1 MGKRSLGTLL
11 ELGSEGD
18 MGIGDMAQLYA
29 VYPYASAW
37 KRVAQDF
44 MPAADI
50 LLRMSSDVL
59 VGSKPSSCSPGQCT
73 RLQQITDYMLM
84 KKTMRLCVAVL
95 LVAAA
100 ALLVVYRAVN
110 RVPSAD
116 LPQYEQVYRIFEDGG
131 CLSCHSAD
139 PELPF
144 YTKLPVAGKIVMK
157 DVDSGY
163 RAYDIRPFMDALKV
177 NGEVSEVDL
186 AKIEKVVLD
195 DRMPMPKYYLVHWG
209 SSLTAAKR
217 DIVLDWIRNERIAM
231 HSDALPENR
240 AAEPV
245 RPIDQVVEVDAAK
258 AELGF
263 ALFHDP
269 RLSVDNTVSCATC
282 HALETAGVD
291 NHQYSHGVD
300 DQLGGV
306 NAPTVYN
313 AVYNF
318 VQFWDGRAKT
328 LADQA
333 AGPPLN
339 PVEMASP
346 SFDDIIAKLEADKSF
361 AKAFK
366 AVYPEGITEATI
378 TDAIEEFER
387 TLITPNSRF
396 DKWLRGDDSAITA
409 DELEG
414 YDLFKKYDCATCHVG
429 KNLGGQSYEL
439 MGLRRHYFADR
450 GMELTIE
457 DNGRYKETQL
467 ERDRHRF
474 KVPGLRNVEH
484 TWPYYHDGTRETLE
498 DAVRDMGRYQSGVE
512 LADAEVNKIT
522 AFLKTLTG
530 EYQGKLLTNDTSRDV
545 IHDHDHEH

>member
-1 MGKRSLGTLL
+1 
-11 ELGSEGD
+11 
-18 MGIGDMAQLYA
+18 
-29 VYPYASAW
+29 
-37 KRVAQDF
+37 
-44 MPAADI
+44 
-50 LLRMSSDVL
+50 
-59 VGSKPSSCSPGQCT
+59 
-73 RLQQITDYMLM
+73 M
-84 KKTMRLCVAVL
+84 KKLVRWCAVVL

-100 ALLVVYRAVN
+100 AAVVAYRAVN

-116 LPQYEQVYRIFEDGG
+116 LPQNEQVLQIFDDGG

-139 PELPF
+139 PKLPF
-144 YTKLPVAGKIVMK
+144 YSKMPIAGRIVMK
-157 DVDSGY
+157 DIDSGY
-163 RAYDIRPFMDALKV
+163 RAYDIEPVMKALKV
-177 NGEVSEVDL
+177 DEQVGAVDL
-186 AKIEKVVLD
+186 AKIEKVILD

-209 SSLTAAKR
+209 SSITPAKR
-217 DIVLDWIRNERIAM
+217 DIVLDWVKDERIAM
-231 HSDALPENR
+231 YDDGLPEDR

-245 RPIDQVVEVDAAK
+245 RPIDHSLDVDQEKAA
-258 AELGF
+258 LGF
-263 ALFHDP
+263 ALFHDT

-300 DQLGGV
+300 DQIGGV

-339 PVEMASP
+339 PIEMAST
-346 SFDDIIAKLEADKSF
+346 SFDEIIAKLQADKPF

-366 AVYPEGITEATI
+366 AVYPDGLTEANI

-387 TLITPNSRF
+387 TLITPDSRF
-396 DKWLRGDDSAITA
+396 DKWLRGDSDAITA
-409 DELEG
+409 EELAG
-414 YDLFKKYDCATCHVG
+414 YELFKKYDCATCHVG
-429 KNLGGQSYEL
+429 PNLGGQSYEL
-439 MGLRRHYFADR
+439 MGLRRHYFTER
-450 GMELTIE
+450 GLDLTVE
-457 DNGRYKETQL
+457 DNGRFKETQL

-498 DAVRDMGRYQSGVE
+498 DAVRDMGLYQSGVE
-512 LADAEVNKIT
+512 LTSSEVDQIT
-522 AFLKTLTG
+522 SFLKTLTG
-530 EYQGKLLTNDTSRDV
+530 EYKGQLLTNDTSRDV
-545 IHDHDHEH
+545 IHDHDHDH

>member
-1 MGKRSLGTLL
+1 
-11 ELGSEGD
+11 
-18 MGIGDMAQLYA
+18 
-29 VYPYASAW
+29 
-37 KRVAQDF
+37 
-44 MPAADI
+44 
-50 LLRMSSDVL
+50 
-59 VGSKPSSCSPGQCT
+59 
-73 RLQQITDYMLM
+73 M
-84 KKTMRLCVAVL
+84 KKTFKWMLCLL

-100 ALLVVYRAVN
+100 AMTLAYRLVN
-110 RVPSAD
+110 QLPSSD
-116 LPQYEQVYRIFEDGG
+116 LPANIQVLEIFEDGG

-139 PELPF
+139 PDVPF
-144 YTKLPVAGKIVMK
+144 YAKLPVAGKIVMK
-157 DVDSGY
+157 DIDSGY
-163 RAYDIRPFMDALKV
+163 RAFDVEPFMEALAV
-177 NGEVSEVDL
+177 DGEVSPVDL

-209 SSLTAAKR
+209 SSLTDAKR
-217 DIVLDWIRNERIAM
+217 SVVLSWIRDR
-231 HSDALPENR
+231 R
-240 AAEPV
+240 AAMYDDGLVGDRMSEPV
-245 RPIDQVVEVDAAK
+245 RPIDTEVQVDEAK
-258 AELGF
+258 AALGF

-269 RLSVDNTVSCATC
+269 RLSVDNTVSCASC

-346 SFDDIIAKLEADKSF
+346 SFDAIIAKLKADKAF
-361 AKAFK
+361 AKAFDK
-366 AVYPEGITEATI
+366 VYPDGLTEANI

-409 DELEG
+409 DELAG
-414 YDLFKKYDCATCHVG
+414 YELFKTYDCATCHVG
-429 KNLGGQSYEL
+429 PNLGGLSYEL
-439 MGLRRHYFADR
+439 MGLRKHYFADR
-450 GMELTIE
+450 GMELTNE
-457 DNGRYKETQL
+457 DNGRYKETQQ

-484 TWPYYHDGTRETLE
+484 TWPYYHDGTRHTLE
-498 DAVRDMGRYQSGVE
+498 EAVRDMAIYQSGVE
-512 LADAEVNKIT
+512 LSDADIDLISS
-522 AFLKTLTG
+522 FLMTLTG
-530 EYQGKLLTNDTSRDV
+530 EYNGVPVTSNNSRDD
-545 IHDHDHEH
+545 IHGH

>member
-1 MGKRSLGTLL
+1 MMR
-11 ELGSEGD
+11 
-18 MGIGDMAQLYA
+18 
-29 VYPYASAW
+29 
-37 KRVAQDF
+37 
-44 MPAADI
+44 
-50 LLRMSSDVL
+50 
-59 VGSKPSSCSPGQCT
+59 
-73 RLQQITDYMLM
+73 M
-84 KKTMRLCVAVL
+84 KKTVRLLTVLL

-100 ALLVVYRAVN
+100 VLVVVYRAVN

-116 LPQYEQVYRIFEDGG
+116 LPQYERVYRIFEDGG

-139 PELPF
+139 PKVPF
-144 YTKLPVAGKIVMK
+144 YANFPVAGKIVMK
-157 DVDSGY
+157 DIDSGY
-163 RAYDIRPFMDALKV
+163 RAYDMKPFMESLKED
-177 NGEVSEVDL
+177 GEFSAVDL

-209 SSLTAAKR
+209 SSLTSAKR
-217 DIVLDWIRNERIAM
+217 DIVLDWIRNERIEMYA
-231 HSDALPENR
+231 DNLPADR

-245 RPIDQVVEVDAAK
+245 RPIDQSIEVDDAK
-258 AELGF
+258 AALGF

-269 RLSVDNTVSCATC
+269 RLSVDNTVSCSTC

-291 NHQYSHGVD
+291 NHQYSHGVN

-318 VQFWDGRAKT
+318 VQFWDGRAAT
-328 LADQA
+328 LAAQA

-346 SFDDIIAKLEADKSF
+346 SFDDIIAKLKADRDFS
-361 AKAFK
+361 KAFN
-366 AVYPEGITEATI
+366 AVYPDGLTEANI

-396 DKWLRGDDSAITA
+396 DKWLLGDDSALTA
-409 DELEG
+409 DELNG
-414 YDLFKKYDCATCHVG
+414 YELFKQYDCATCHVG
-429 KNLGGQSYEL
+429 QNLGGQSYEL
-439 MGLRRHYFADR
+439 MGLRKHYFADR
-450 GMELTIE
+450 GLELTVE
-457 DNGRYKETQL
+457 DNGRFKETQD

-498 DAVRDMGRYQSGVE
+498 EAVRDMGIYQSGVE
-512 LADAEVNKIT
+512 LTSAEVDKIT

>member
-1 MGKRSLGTLL
+1 
-11 ELGSEGD
+11 
-18 MGIGDMAQLYA
+18 
-29 VYPYASAW
+29 
-37 KRVAQDF
+37 
-44 MPAADI
+44 
-50 LLRMSSDVL
+50 
-59 VGSKPSSCSPGQCT
+59 
-73 RLQQITDYMLM
+73 M
-84 KKTMRLCVAVL
+84 KKLIRMCAVLL

-100 ALLVVYRAVN
+100 AMVIVYRMVN
-110 RVPSAD
+110 KVPSAE
-116 LPQYEQVYRIFEDGG
+116 LAQREQVLQIFEDGG
-131 CLSCHSAD
+131 CLSCHSDD

-144 YTKLPVAGKIVMK
+144 YAKLPVAGKVVMK
-157 DVDSGY
+157 DIDSGY
-163 RAYDIRPFMDALKV
+163 RSYDIRPFMDALKS
-177 NGEVSEVDL
+177 GLQVSPVDL
-186 AKIEKVVLD
+186 AKVEKVVLD

-209 SSLTAAKR
+209 SSLTKEKR
-217 DIVLDWIRNERIAM
+217 AIVLDWVRNERISM
-231 HSDALPENR
+231 YDEELPEAR

-245 RPIDQVVEVDAAK
+245 RPIGREVTVDEAK
-258 AELGF
+258 AALGF

-291 NHQYSHGVD
+291 NHQYSHGVN

-346 SFDDIIAKLEADKSF
+346 SFDDIIAKLDADK
-361 AKAFK
+361 AFRK
-366 AVYPEGITEATI
+366 EFLAVYPDGITEANI
-378 TDAIEEFER
+378 TNAIEEFER
-387 TLITPNSRF
+387 TLITPDSRF

-409 DELEG
+409 DELAG
-414 YDLFKKYDCATCHVG
+414 YELFKKYDCATCHVG
-429 KNLGGQSYEL
+429 PNLGGQSYEL

-450 GMELTIE
+450 GLELTHE
-457 DNGRYKETQL
+457 DNGRFKETQL

-498 DAVRDMGRYQSGVE
+498 DAVRDMGTYQSGVD
-512 LADAEVNKIT
+512 LTDAEVAQIT
-522 AFLKTLTG
+522 SFLKTLTG
-530 EYQGKLLTNDTSRDV
+530 EYQGKLLTNDTPRDV

>member
-1 MGKRSLGTLL
+1 
-11 ELGSEGD
+11 
-18 MGIGDMAQLYA
+18 
-29 VYPYASAW
+29 
-37 KRVAQDF
+37 
-44 MPAADI
+44 
-50 LLRMSSDVL
+50 
-59 VGSKPSSCSPGQCT
+59 
-73 RLQQITDYMLM
+73 M
-84 KKTMRLCVAVL
+84 KKLIRWCAVLL

-100 ALLVVYRAVN
+100 AMVIVYRAVN

-116 LPQYEQVYRIFEDGG
+116 LPQNEQVYKIFEDGG
-131 CLSCHSAD
+131 CLSCHSSD

-144 YTKLPVAGKIVMK
+144 YAKMPVAGKVVMK
-157 DVDSGY
+157 DIDSGY
-163 RAYDIRPFMDALKV
+163 RAYDIRPFMDALKADA
-177 NGEVSEVDL
+177 EVSPVDL

-209 SSLTAAKR
+209 SSLTSAKR
-217 DIVLDWIRNERIAM
+217 EIVLDWIRNERIAM
-231 HSDALPENR
+231 YSDGLPESR

-245 RPIDQVVEVDAAK
+245 RPVALAEDIDAAK
-258 AELGF
+258 AALGF

-291 NHQYSHGVD
+291 NHQYSHGVN

-339 PVEMASP
+339 PVEMASE
-346 SFDDIIAKLEADKSF
+346 SFDQIIAKLAADKDF
-361 AKAFK
+361 TKAFN
-366 AVYPEGITEATI
+366 AVYADGLTEANI

-387 TLITPNSRF
+387 TLITPDARF
-396 DKWLRGDDSAITA
+396 DKWLRGDDSALTA
-409 DELEG
+409 DELAG
-414 YDLFKKYDCATCHVG
+414 YELFKQYNCATCHVG
-429 KNLGGQSYEL
+429 PNLGGQSYEL

-450 GMELTIE
+450 GLELTVE
-457 DNGRYKETQL
+457 DNGRYKETQV

-498 DAVRDMGRYQSGVE
+498 EAVRDMGIYQSGVE
-512 LADAEVNKIT
+512 LTEAEVDHIT

-530 EYQGKLLTNDTSRDV
+530 EYQGKLLTNDTPRDV

>member
-1 MGKRSLGTLL
+1 
-11 ELGSEGD
+11 
-18 MGIGDMAQLYA
+18 
-29 VYPYASAW
+29 
-37 KRVAQDF
+37 
-44 MPAADI
+44 
-50 LLRMSSDVL
+50 
-59 VGSKPSSCSPGQCT
+59 
-73 RLQQITDYMLM
+73 M
-84 KKTMRLCVAVL
+84 KKLVRWCAVVL

-100 ALLVVYRAVN
+100 AMVVVYRAMN

-116 LPQYEQVYRIFEDGG
+116 LPLNEQVLQIFDDGG

-139 PELPF
+139 PKVPF
-144 YTKLPVAGKIVMK
+144 YAKMPVAGKIVMK
-157 DVDSGY
+157 DIDSGY
-163 RAYDIRPFMDALKV
+163 RAYDIEPVMEALKIDAD
-177 NGEVSEVDL
+177 VSAVDL

-209 SSLTAAKR
+209 SSLTEAKKE
-217 DIVLDWIRNERIAM
+217 IVLDWVKGERIAM
-231 HSDALPENR
+231 YDDGLPEDK

-245 RPIDQVVEVDAAK
+245 RPIDLTAEVDQEKVA
-258 AELGF
+258 LGF
-263 ALFHDP
+263 ALFHDT
-269 RLSVDNTVSCATC
+269 RLSLDNTVSCASC
-282 HALETAGVD
+282 HDLSTAGVD

-300 DQLGGV
+300 DQVGGV

-339 PVEMASP
+339 PIEMAST
-346 SFDDIIAKLEADKSF
+346 SFDEIIVKLQADKPF
-361 AKAFK
+361 AKAFT
-366 AVYPEGITEATI
+366 AVYPDGLTEANI

-396 DKWLRGDDSAITA
+396 DKWLRGDNEAITA
-409 DELEG
+409 DELAG
-414 YDLFKKYDCATCHVG
+414 YELFKKYDCATCHVG
-429 KNLGGQSYEL
+429 PNLGGQSYEL

-450 GMELTIE
+450 GLELTVE
-457 DNGRYKETQL
+457 DNGRFKETQL

-498 DAVRDMGRYQSGVE
+498 DAVRDMGIYQSGVE
-512 LADAEVNKIT
+512 LTSLEVDQIT
-522 AFLKTLTG
+522 SFLKTLTG
-530 EYQGKLLTNDTSRDV
+530 EYQGKLLTNDTLRDV
-545 IHDHDHEH
+545 IHDHDHDH